1 MLVIVPLAF
10 GRALVAYP
18 RAQLEHFAKHLFV
31 GTGAPHRE
39 LSRGLA
45 DIGAIEAG
53 ADALAQVHFLRRAG
67 VGAAQAH
74 ALAVQ
79 QMVGGIAERLV
90 DVPGNVRVKRDHFA
104 DGHWILLLARV

>member
-18 RAQLEHFAKHLFV
+18 RAQLERLAKNLLV
-31 GTGAPHRE
+31 GTSAPHRE

-74 ALAVQ
+74 ARAVQ